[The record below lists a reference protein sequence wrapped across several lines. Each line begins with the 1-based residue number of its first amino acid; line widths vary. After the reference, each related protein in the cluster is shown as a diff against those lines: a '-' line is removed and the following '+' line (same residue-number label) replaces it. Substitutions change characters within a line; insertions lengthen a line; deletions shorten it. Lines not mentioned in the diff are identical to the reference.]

1 MNKFIKIIVYSL
13 GILLL
18 IVIGFLTY
26 VKVALPD
33 VGPPPDIKIVATAE
47 KIERGSYLAHH
58 VTLCMDCH
66 STRDWSYFS
75 GPMVAGTEGKGGE
88 TFDQKF
94 GFPGKYVAPNITPFN
109 LKDWTDGE
117 IFRAVTSGVSKD
129 GRALFPIMPHL
140 LYGQLDKNDIESII
154 AFIRTLKPIE
164 NNTEVS
170 SSDFPMNFI
179 INTIPKKPS
188 FTTIPPQSDQL
199 SYGKYIAT
207 ASGCMECHT
216 KQVNGKIVGQ
226 PYAGG
231 FEFMLPGNTVVR
243 SANITPDKE
252 TGIGTWTNQQF
263 VERFKMYSDSVYA
276 NVKVEPGTFQTTM
289 PWTMYAGMH
298 QEDLS
303 ALFIY
308 LQSLPPINNAVEKF
322 TAANGK

>member
-1 MNKFIKIIVYSL
+1 
-13 GILLL
+13 
-18 IVIGFLTY
+18 
-26 VKVALPD
+26 
-33 VGPPPDIKIVATAE
+33 
-47 KIERGSYLAHH
+47 
-58 VTLCMDCH
+58 
-66 STRDWSYFS
+66 
-75 GPMVAGTEGKGGE
+75 
-88 TFDQKF
+88 
-94 GFPGKYVAPNITPFN
+94 
-109 LKDWTDGE
+109 
-117 IFRAVTSGVSKD
+117 
-129 GRALFPIMPHL
+129 
-140 LYGQLDKNDIESII
+140 
-154 AFIRTLKPIE
+154 
-164 NNTEVS
+164 
-170 SSDFPMNFI
+170 
-179 INTIPKKPS
+179 
-188 FTTIPPQSDQL
+188 
-199 SYGKYIAT
+199 
-207 ASGCMECHT
+207 MECHT
-216 KQVNGKIVGQ
+216 KQVKGKIVGQ